1 MQRRQYDRRLVDG
14 PVYRSIFEGLRGVNM
29 TGIPGTPGQDYERFQ
44 PELMVYHD
52 ALHDYSTNEPT
63 MDGTAC
69 LTYYLSAMQK
79 EGMKQAGASADK
91 NVYVNGGIVRTD
103 RLKNKSASYSQQP
116 IRLTARMHYQHPEK
130 ARYQRKLLLYRRIL
144 RALPRNS
151 KTTAR

>member
-1 MQRRQYDRRLVDG
+1 MLTQCRLYRETTGDETYAEMEAALRDWLFGCNPWGTSMIVELPLYGDYPSQPHSSLLNAGVGNTTGGLVDG

-44 PELMVYHD
+44 PDLMVYHD

-79 EGMKQAGASADK
+79 EGMK
-91 NVYVNGGIVRTD
+91 
-103 RLKNKSASYSQQP
+103 
-116 IRLTARMHYQHPEK
+116 
-130 ARYQRKLLLYRRIL
+130 
-144 RALPRNS
+144 
-151 KTTAR
+151 